1 MLLQAG
7 FGKSLFDNA
16 GFYSAG
22 HSPQGGHT
30 PDAVKLFRGMAGRP
44 MQAGTTITGS
54 EPVTHMITNNTPPES
69 LLSDAGGP
77 LLWHDEEGQAAAVR
91 RQFELYH
98 NQQLSQSQ
106 FQDNNGA
113 MTQPLPD
120 LHTES
125 YQHWSSG
132 LHVEEG
138 ALGSGQQAVDGLV
151 ESLRAAAAAMEQPP
165 AAAQWS
171 HLPPLADVSSM
182 LGGLASAAQRVAGK
196 DGLKQGGPTVDGS
209 ASQLD
214 GLSILQTDA
223 WYAPDAEAAA
233 SSAGF
238 AATANKQ
245 LQGLFAS
252 LGSASRPPEQLRG
265 SAIAPEQVLEGQQGA
280 AAGLL
285 QAAQGGFWLTRG
297 GIVYR

>member
-1 MLLQAG
+1 
-7 FGKSLFDNA
+7 
-16 GFYSAG
+16 
-22 HSPQGGHT
+22 
-30 PDAVKLFRGMAGRP
+30 
-44 MQAGTTITGS
+44 MQAGSTGTGS
-54 EPVTHMITNNTPPES
+54 EPVTHMITNNMPPES
-69 LLSDAGGP
+69 LLTDAGGP

-113 MTQPLPD
+113 MTQPMPD
-120 LHTES
+120 LPTAS

-245 LQGLFAS
+245 LQDLFTS
-252 LGSASRPPEQLRG
+252 LSGAGSPEQHRG
-265 SAIAPEQVLEGQQGA
+265 SAVAPEQVLEGQQSTVS
-280 AAGLL
+280 AGLM
-285 QAAQGGFWLTRG
+285 QAAQGK
-297 GIVYR
+297 